1 VNETRNPVTYAYICS
16 GISDEIISA
25 IDKSLLK
32 NVTEIKSPYR
42 NIRSQNHLTLKNRYF
57 YNIYV
62 SISSDSKRHRHYSNM
77 DALLSSGLI
86 LSSKVIKKNDKI
98 T

>member
-25 IDKSLLK
+25 INKSLLK

-42 NIRSQNHLTLKNRYF
+42 NIENRYF

-62 SISSDSKRHRHYSNM
+62 SISSESKRHRQYSNM
-77 DALLSSGLI
+77 DALLSSGLF
-86 LSSKVIKKNDKI
+86 LPSKVIKKKKFNDFSNK
-98 T
+98 